1 MLEGLLGDRIL
12 RAGRA
17 VGELGRSWASVVGER
32 LAEESAPVSLDDQG
46 ALLVRASSAAW
57 AAQVRFLSTE
67 IAEAAN
73 RLLGRRSGGF
83 GAGRGGPPDRLERGV
98 WGSRKLVEYSSV
110 LKPSNVSPF
119 PLSGPRVSGPVSP
132 CADARGRR

>member
-1 MLEGLLGDRIL
+1 MSPRDGSSRGRPPRSSEAEELSTVLDGLLGDRIL

-17 VGELGRSWASVVGER
+17 VGVMGRSWASVVGER

-73 RLLGRRSGGF
+73 GLLGAERVASVRVVVGRRTGSTGASGG
-83 GAGRGGPPDRLERGV
+83 AEN
-98 WGSRKLVEYSSV
+98 W
-110 LKPSNVSPF
+110 
-119 PLSGPRVSGPVSP
+119 
-132 CADARGRR
+132 

>member
-1 MLEGLLGDRIL
+1 MSPRDGSSRGRPPRSSEAEELSTVLDGLLGDRIL

-17 VGELGRSWASVVGER
+17 VGVMGRSWASVVGER

-46 ALLVRASSAAW
+46 ALLVRASSGAW

-73 RLLGRRSGGF
+73 GLLGAARVASVRVVVGRRTGSKGASGG
-83 GAGRGGPPDRLERGV
+83 AEN
-98 WGSRKLVEYSSV
+98 W
-110 LKPSNVSPF
+110 
-119 PLSGPRVSGPVSP
+119 
-132 CADARGRR
+132 

>member
-73 RLLGRRSGGF
+73 RLLGPDRVASVRVVVGRRTGSKGASGG
-83 GAGRGGPPDRLERGV
+83 AEN
-98 WGSRKLVEYSSV
+98 W
-110 LKPSNVSPF
+110 
-119 PLSGPRVSGPVSP
+119 
-132 CADARGRR
+132 

>member
-1 MLEGLLGDRIL
+1 MSPRDGSARGRPPRSSEAEELSSVLDGLLGDRIM

-17 VGELGRSWASVVGER
+17 VGVLGRSWASVVGER

-46 ALLVRASSAAW
+46 ALLVRASSGAW

-73 RLLGRRSGGF
+73 GLLGAARVASVRVVVGRRTGSKGASGG
-83 GAGRGGPPDRLERGV
+83 AEN
-98 WGSRKLVEYSSV
+98 W
-110 LKPSNVSPF
+110 
-119 PLSGPRVSGPVSP
+119 
-132 CADARGRR
+132 